1 MSESI
6 HNDVIL
12 RAEQV
17 TKIFPGTVALNK
29 VDFNVFRG
37 KVNALVGEN
46 GAGKS
51 TLTKILAGVETPTK
65 GALFLEDSK
74 VRIRSFHDAVAH
86 GIGMIHQELNL
97 CPNLNVA
104 ENMFVARE
112 ITRGRVHIDHKA
124 QLEKAQSLLDR
135 LQANIDPKAEVANLR
150 IGQQQIVEIAKA
162 LALDTR
168 ILIIDEPTS
177 ALSTAEVEVLFK
189 VISDLTGALGHG
201 LSIGVGM
208 ALGLKVEGGDQK
220 VFVAMGDGE
229 LAEGSN
235 WEAAAA
241 ASHHQL
247 DNLLVFV
254 DRNRLQIGG
263 LTVEVM
269 SYEPLYE
276 RWEAFGWEVQ
286 TINGH
291 DMKAIVESANNAPAA
306 PGKPTCII
314 LDTVKSKGL
323 SFAENRVDYHYWKAN
338 QDEMARADKDL
349 AEIEARLTCKV
360 N

>member
-1 MSESI
+1 MY
-6 HNDVIL
+6 IL
-12 RAEQV
+12 PQKERLELEG
-17 TKIFPGTVALNK
+17 KALAARK
-29 VDFNVFRG
+29 NVLRMI
-37 KVNALVGEN
+37 K
-46 GAGKS
+46 AGKS
-51 TLTKILAGVETPTK
+51 GHVGGALSIIDTITALYFKVMKVDPANPQWEGRDRFVLSAGHKCLAVYGVLAEMGFFEKEVLDTYGSLSSKIPGHPDMHKLPGVE
-65 GALFLEDSK
+65 S
-74 VRIRSFHDAVAH
+74 
-86 GIGMIHQELNL
+86 N
-97 CPNLNVA
+97 
-104 ENMFVARE
+104 
-112 ITRGRVHIDHKA
+112 
-124 QLEKAQSLLDR
+124 
-135 LQANIDPKAEVANLR
+135 
-150 IGQQQIVEIAKA
+150 
-162 LALDTR
+162 
-168 ILIIDEPTS
+168 
-177 ALSTAEVEVLFK
+177 
-189 VISDLTGALGHG
+189 TGALGHG

-208 ALGLKVEGGDQK
+208 ALGLKVDGGDQK

-276 RWEAFGWEVQ
+276 RWKAFGWEVQ

-291 DMKAIVESANNAPAA
+291 DMKAIVESATNAPAA

-338 QDEMARADKDL
+338 QDEMAQADKDL